1 MHILVTGGSGLVG
14 GFVVDELLQGG
25 HKVTVL
31 DRVRPQQRVP
41 FIRADILRLG
51 DLTWAFEG
59 YEAIIHLA
67 AIPHPLNEPPQRVV
81 ETNVMGTFN
90 VLEAAAR
97 AKVPKV
103 VIASTDSTLGFV
115 FATHEFLPE
124 YLPIDERHPLKPQD
138 PYGLSKVIDEELCRA
153 YTRRYG
159 MSTICVRICFIWDTR
174 TVMEHRDWVEDV
186 EVRRKGLCVYTD
198 GRDAAQAFRL
208 AAEVQ
213 GLEHEAFFV
222 PADDGM
228 TLIPTAQL
236 IQRYFTHV
244 PVDWDVVEGDYW
256 SLISNHKAKE
266 LLGYRPC
273 HSWRQ
278 YYEETP

>member
-1 MHILVTGGSGLVG
+1 MDILVTGGSGLVG
-14 GFVVDELLQGG
+14 GFVVDELLHAG
-25 HKVTVL
+25 HRVVVL
-31 DRVRPQQRVP
+31 DRVRPRQRVG
-41 FIRADILRLG
+41 FIRADILCLG

-59 YEAIIHLA
+59 QEAVIHLA
-67 AIPHPLNEPPQRVV
+67 AIPHPLNDPPQRVV

-97 AKVPKV
+97 TRVPKV

-124 YLPIDERHPLKPQD
+124 YLPIDEKHPLKPQD
-138 PYGLSKVIDEELCRA
+138 PYGLSKAIDEELCRA

-174 TVMEHRDWVEDV
+174 TVMEHREWVEDV
-186 EVRRKGLCVYTD
+186 EARRKGLWVYTD

-208 AAEVQ
+208 AAEAQ

-228 TLIPTAQL
+228 TLIPTPEL
-236 IQRYFTHV
+236 VERYFAPV
-244 PVDWDVVEGDYW
+244 PVEWDAVKGDYW
-256 SLISNHKAKE
+256 ALITNRKAGE
-266 LLGYRPC
+266 LLGYRPQ

-278 YYEETP
+278 NYEEA